1 MRRNLDLI
9 LNYEGIGDKEGIIV
23 RYISNEIEETEDNAN
38 FEKYG
43 NGEEKLAILIL
54 KYQ

>member
-1 MRRNLDLI
+1 MI
-9 LNYEGIGDKEGIIV
+9 LNYEGIGDKEGITV
-23 RYISNEIEETEDNAN
+23 RFISNEIEETEDIAN

-43 NGEEKLAILIL
+43 NGDEKLAILII